1 MPSSQRLFAFQTIQ
15 ERPATVPRPS
25 APLQE
30 LWAQDL
36 FDLAKLK
43 ADQAM
48 KKWATSLGSLYY
60 AKVFYPLTNSTA
72 EKIGLKSSGIG
83 RSPNL

>member
-1 MPSSQRLFAFQTIQ
+1 M
-15 ERPATVPRPS
+15 
-25 APLQE
+25 
-30 LWAQDL
+30 
-36 FDLAKLK
+36 K